1 MAKLLSQKSA
11 DRFIEIMVENAPLL
25 KKISFATLS
34 TPVCEY
40 PLLQLS
46 RYKTRGI
53 GRNVV
58 ATLQNPSDVT
68 ISFNC
73 KEVVLPLVIPDSY
86 AEDMNTSQTKIANY
100 VARVFALDLQY
111 LFLAGDTTATGITDK
126 IELSKTLDGVVKAVT
141 ASGNTVA
148 YPANATP
155 LDKLKLL
162 IKALPDNALAD
173 PKLEIWIGSQAYTD
187 LWDQIANNSAD
198 KALLM
203 KDNKIYYRA
212 KEVVEIPE
220 LSKIVVLNPEHIAGG
235 IVRDITIEQQ
245 RYPEAR
251 GNKVVLS
258 ARVDL
263 QAVTDHMVIEGAEIV
278 EEPAEG

>member
-1 MAKLLSQKSA
+1 MAKLLSKKSA
-11 DRFIEIMVENAPLL
+11 DRFIEIMVENSPVL

-34 TPVCEY
+34 MPVCEY
-40 PLLQLS
+40 PLLGIS

-53 GRNVV
+53 ARNSV
-58 ATLQNPSDVT
+58 ASLVNPTDVT

-86 AEDMNTSQTKIANY
+86 AEDMNTSQEKIANY
-100 VARVFALDLQY
+100 VARVFGLDMQY
-111 LFLAGDTTATGITDK
+111 LFLAGDTANEGTADK
-126 IELSKTLDGVVKAVT
+126 DLLAKTLDGLVKQVT
-141 ASGNTVA
+141 ASGNTVD
-148 YPANATP
+148 YPADATP

-173 PKLEIWIGSQAYTD
+173 PKLEIWIGSSDYTD
-187 LWDQIANNSAD
+187 LWDSIANNSAD

-203 KDNKIYYRA
+203 KDNKIYYRS
-212 KEVVEIPE
+212 KEVVEVPE
-220 LSKIVVLNPEHIAGG
+220 LSKIIVLNPEHVAAG
-235 IVRDITIEQQ
+235 IVRDMTIETQ

-258 ARVDL
+258 ARVDI
-263 QAVTDHMVIEGAEIV
+263 QPVTDHMVIEGSQSA
-278 EEPAEG
+278 

>member
-1 MAKLLSQKSA
+1 MPKLMSKKST
-11 DRFIEIMVENAPLL
+11 DRFIEIMVENVPLL
-25 KKISFATLS
+25 KKINFTPLS

-53 GRNVV
+53 GRNTV
-58 ATLQNPSDVT
+58 ATLQNPTDVT

-86 AEDMNTSQTKIANY
+86 AEDMNTSQEKIANY
-100 VARVFALDLQY
+100 VARVFGLDMQY
-111 LFLAGDTTATGITDK
+111 LFLAGDTTATGSTDK
-126 IELSKTLDGVVKAVT
+126 IELSKTLDGLVKQVV
-141 ASGNTVA
+141 ASGNTVD
-148 YPANATP
+148 YPENATA
-155 LDKLKLL
+155 LDKIKLL

-173 PKLEIWIGSQAYTD
+173 PKLEIWIGSSEYTD
-187 LWDQIANNSAD
+187 LWDEIANNSAD

-203 KDNKIYYRA
+203 RDNKIYYRG
-212 KEVVEIPE
+212 KEVFEIPE
-220 LSKIVVLNPEHIAGG
+220 LSKILVLNPEHVAGG

-263 QAVTDHMVIEGAEIV
+263 QAVTDHMVIEGSQSA
-278 EEPAEG
+278 